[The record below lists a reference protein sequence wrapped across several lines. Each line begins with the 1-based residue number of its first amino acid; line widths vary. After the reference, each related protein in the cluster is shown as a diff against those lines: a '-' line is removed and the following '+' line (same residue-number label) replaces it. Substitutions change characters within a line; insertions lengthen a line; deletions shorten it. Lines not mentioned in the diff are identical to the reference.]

1 MKSISLRLRAFAS
14 LSSWAMILLGLALF
28 AMRIPFSPD
37 GFINLPMAFTV
48 LQTGGLMFA
57 VFGLQMMASMAV
69 WPSIHLDE
77 LLSKVAEGQT
87 APAYVILGLLVFNG
101 LSIVGFSYWLTTAL
115 GAGIGAR

>member
-1 MKSISLRLRAFAS
+1 MKSIANRLKAFSSAS
-14 LSSWAMILLGLALF
+14 AWVMILLGLALF
-28 AMRIPFSPD
+28 SLRIPFSPD
-37 GFINLPMAFTV
+37 GWVNLPMAFTV

-69 WPSIHLDE
+69 WPTIHLDE
-77 LLSKVAEGQT
+77 LLAKVSEGHT
-87 APAYVILGLLVFNG
+87 ASAYVILGLLIFNG